1 LGALTLKSFP
11 FILRGW
17 NVKSYE
23 SLDPTDS
30 FGQDTRIY
38 INKNQ
43 IVKIEPQFSDKTSH
57 IWLTDKG
64 RQFFDSIFGKT
75 TVDNIQ
81 ESSLIKTSKQWEE
94 LFKSISKTLYVSN
107 ICNFKYATRYF
118 FIIVFENVSIEILGF
133 LTLISHTHAFIKIK
147 RAEKLKIN
155 SDFETNFQVNSA
167 TSTTK
172 LSASSLCLLI
182 GVNPR
187 YEGSY
192 LNLKLRQR
200 YLKGNFKLLGI
211 GSLLDLTFP
220 VSFLG
225 SSVFIL
231 KSVAEGVHSV
241 CKDIIHS
248 DNPMYI
254 TNTNSLKSNHVQE
267 LLNIFKVLKYSNI
280 FNEVWNGS
288 NILNSSLSET
298 GLYAFY
304 RYSYLTFKDLISFS
318 SLYALNVNLNNIS
331 NIRIVMES
339 RLLRYKSRNFFAD
352 KKLCIYQNFHA
363 LPSNFSKFQKFKTYL
378 YLPNSMFFENQ
389 ETYLNTEGFRKVGS
403 KLIFNKNTKSDW
415 QLLRKFVNT
424 SMQNKNLNCV
434 KENKILY
441 YDKNS
446 LFDFKNFINF
456 HFQATP
462 NLTNYNE
469 YLSTSNQKFVLYK
482 KFSVFKNLSIK
493 LYNTKL
499 KYWLDDFY
507 VGGKDTFCQN
517 SLTLT
522 RCSVNYRLQVTNFF

>member
-1 LGALTLKSFP
+1 MGALTLKSFP

-30 FGQDTRIY
+30 FGLDTRIY

-43 IVKIEPQFSDKTSH
+43 IVKIEPQFSDRTSH

-64 RQFFDSIFGKT
+64 RQFFDGIFSKISTESG
-75 TVDNIQ
+75 Q
-81 ESSLIKTSKQWEE
+81 ENSLIKTSKQWEE
-94 LFKSISKTLYVSN
+94 LFKSIHKTLYVSN
-107 ICNFKYATRYF
+107 ICNFKYASKYF
-118 FIIVFENVSIEILGF
+118 FIILFENVSIEILGF
-133 LTLISHTHAFIKIK
+133 LSLISQTHAFIRLR

-155 SDFETNFQVNSA
+155 SDLETNFQVNSA
-167 TSTTK
+167 TSAAK
-172 LSASSLCLLI
+172 LSVSSLCLLI

-200 YLKGNFKLLGI
+200 YLKGNFKLLAV
-211 GSLLDLTFP
+211 GSFLNLTFP

-225 SSVFIL
+225 STISTL
-231 KSVAEGVHSV
+231 KSIAEGNHSV
-241 CKDIIHS
+241 CKDIVHS
-248 DNPMYI
+248 DNPIYV
-254 TNTNSLKSNHVQE
+254 TNTSSLKCNNVQE

-288 NILNSSLSET
+288 NVLNSSLPET
-298 GLYAFY
+298 GLYTFS
-304 RYSYLTFKDLISFS
+304 RFSFITFKDLTSFS
-318 SLYALNVNLNNIS
+318 SLYTLNVNLNNIS
-331 NIRIVMES
+331 NIKAIMES
-339 RLLRYKSRNFFAD
+339 RLLKHKSRD
-352 KKLCIYQNFHA
+352 SLIEKSLCIYQNFHI
-363 LPSNFSKFQKFKTYL
+363 LPANFSKFQKFKKYL

-389 ETYLNTEGFRKVGS
+389 ETYVNTEGFRKVGS

-415 QLLRKFVNT
+415 QLLRKFVHV
-424 SMQNKNLNCV
+424 SLQSKNLNCI
-434 KENKILY
+434 KENKMIY
-441 YDKNS
+441 YNKNS
-446 LFDFKNFINF
+446 LFDFKNYINF
-456 HFQATP
+456 HFVATQ

-469 YLSTSNQKFVLYK
+469 FLSTSNQKFVLYK
-482 KFSVFKNLSIK
+482 KFSIYKFLSVK

-507 VGGKDTFCQN
+507 IGGKDTFCQN

-522 RCSVNYRLQVTNFF
+522 RCSLNYRLQVTNFF